1 MWHHSLHR
9 SAGPD
14 RHKALPGSLLTRL
27 SALAETKMF
36 PSGISVAK
44 TFGLVICCL
53 VCCLAFSE
61 FPETSNLSDDSS
73 NDFIV
78 VNELCTAKNSES
90 RDSVASMQEA
100 ITPEPPQ
107 RRVLVDSDP
116 FLQTSLLP
124 ESDLLPLISLRRI

>member
-44 TFGLVICCL
+44 TFGLVVCCL

-78 VNELCTAKNSES
+78 VNELCTTKNSES
-90 RDSVASMQEA
+90 RDSVASVQEA
-100 ITPEPPQ
+100 MPPEPQ
-107 RRVLVDSDP
+107 LRVLVDSDP
-116 FLQTSLLP
+116 FLQNSLLP
-124 ESDLLPLISLRRI
+124 ASDLLPLISLRRI